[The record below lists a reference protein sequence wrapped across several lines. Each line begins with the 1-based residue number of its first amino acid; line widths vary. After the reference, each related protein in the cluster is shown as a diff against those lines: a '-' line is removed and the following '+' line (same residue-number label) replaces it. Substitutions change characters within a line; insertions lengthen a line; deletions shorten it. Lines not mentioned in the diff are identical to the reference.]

1 MVPSD
6 RPVVSI
12 PGSPVHRQRSP
23 RVIRPSLVV
32 HDGVNEAMALHG
44 VDILAADGAA
54 ALRRILVTP
63 CIRAGAATLSC
74 DHVPKAGS
82 KPGIA
87 FGSVHKGNAIDG
99 ARIMLENM
107 EPFGR
112 GLRGSSSVSITK
124 DRPGHLRAHGT
135 AGDAPGKTFMGVL
148 AVNATANPFSPDDN
162 EFLTFYAPK
171 TEKPEA
177 IDNSA

>member
-1 MVPSD
+1 M
-6 RPVVSI
+6 VSI